1 MDKLKKLEEEIAVL
15 QKEKEKEELRIEVD
29 KLKKVVIEET
39 IVKRIIIDKQYPY
52 DTPNLPQCPQP
63 PFEPPYRVWCGTD
76 QNAMY

>member
-39 IVKRIIIDKQYPY
+39 IVKRVIIEQPTEPYITPTLPHYPQY
-52 DTPNLPQCPQP
+52 T
-63 PFEPPYRVWCGTD
+63 VWCGTGGTSI
-76 QNAMY
+76 NK